1 MSAVPPKAEVKSG
14 HQRHRP
20 GYCGL
25 MMRSQAFIK
34 LALIRIGCALMSPR
48 PDAGWRPLARSRAP
62 PGCADSGLGIRACYR
77 HNMAS
82 AYCALWTVFPKVI
95 SGLRKPIAIQ
105 AAISFNINL
114 PE

>member
-1 MSAVPPKAEVKSG
+1 MSALGQNRKFSPRAHAVRFALQSG
-14 HQRHRP
+14 HSSAR
-20 GYCGL
+20 
-25 MMRSQAFIK
+25 MA
-34 LALIRIGCALMSPR
+34 
-48 PDAGWRPLARSRAP
+48 RPLSVN
-62 PGCADSGLGIRACYR
+62 SGLGIVLATDAIWRG
-77 HNMAS
+77 

>member
-1 MSAVPPKAEVKSG
+1 MIFGKD
-14 HQRHRP
+14 
-20 GYCGL
+20 
-25 MMRSQAFIK
+25 
-34 LALIRIGCALMSPR
+34 SP
-48 PDAGWRPLARSRAP
+48 
-62 PGCADSGLGIRACYR
+62 YR

-82 AYCALWTVFPKVI
+82 AYGALWTVFPKVI

>member
-1 MSAVPPKAEVKSG
+1 MRFIAGSNQRKADIALRASAPCGFMARFPTC
-14 HQRHRP
+14 HRT
-20 GYCGL
+20 
-25 MMRSQAFIK
+25 A
-34 LALIRIGCALMSPR
+34 A
-48 PDAGWRPLARSRAP
+48 
-62 PGCADSGLGIRACYR
+62 AD
-77 HNMAS
+77 